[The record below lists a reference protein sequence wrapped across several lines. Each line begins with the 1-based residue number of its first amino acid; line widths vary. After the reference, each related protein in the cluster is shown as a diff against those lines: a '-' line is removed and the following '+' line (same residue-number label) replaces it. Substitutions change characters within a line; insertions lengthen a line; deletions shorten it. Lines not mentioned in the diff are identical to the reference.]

1 MCILL
6 AISVE
11 GNIYLQTDRLN
22 LGVLSETECGTL
34 HPVIV
39 ATVKRVLINMSQ
51 RYIELVGLRTASQAY
66 SVLGLRSPISENET
80 SPIGITKVQWVRAIT
95 HFLDSFSCEHIIL
108 CTIQK
113 VVVLCNVSPLCTLV
127 RVHLLWP
134 VAWLRERHIEVVINA
149 DSTCLTALGNNL
161 YDTVRSTG
169 TVNSCSRSILQDRH
183 RFNIVW
189 RKVTEVNLTTNYTV
203 DDVQRSTTTTD
214 TDRWSSVDTT
224 TVCLYD
230 QTRRTTCQTLCDV
243 GNRDI

>member
-11 GNIYLQTDRLN
+11 SNVYLQADRLN

-34 HPVIV
+34 HPVIIV
-39 ATVKRVLINMSQ
+39 TVKRVLINMSQ

-66 SVLGLRSPISENET
+66 GVLGLRSPISENET

-134 VAWLRERHIEVVINA
+134 VAWLRERHVEVVINA
-149 DSTCLTALGNNL
+149 DSTSLTALGNNL

-183 RFNIVW
+183 RLNIVW
-189 RKVTEVNLTTNYTV
+189 RKVTEVNVAANNTV

-230 QTRRTTCQTLCDV
+230 QTRRTTSQTLCDV